1 MIQRQD
7 ALASFIA
14 YLVTEKRLSNNSVQA
29 YESDLKHLDLFLKKK
44 KRSLLKCDKLHL
56 KLYLKQLHDRGLQS
70 GSVSRKIST
79 FKSFYCFAAKNFQV
93 VDLGKGLI
101 FPKLIK
107 RLPKYLT
114 EEETQ
119 QLLLMSKQD
128 ETPKGVRNYVM
139 LLLLYASGMR
149 ISELLGL
156 KFDQIIFTTGF
167 IQIFGKGNKERLVP
181 VPEAV
186 LVALRHYLDHV
197 LPTLC
202 VVKSENTGVA
212 HFSYKTILPIT
223 KHVFIT
229 RYQRKLIP
237 LSRQSYWVYLKKLLR
252 KAGIV
257 KDISPHTLRH
267 SLASHLLKN
276 GADLRSLQMLL
287 GHENLST
294 VQIYTHLQDDEQ
306 RKEYDKRHPRA

>member
-1 MIQRQD
+1 MAQRHD
-7 ALASFIA
+7 ALGAFVS
-14 YLVTEKRLSNNSVQA
+14 YLVTEKRLSKNSVMA
-29 YESDLKHLDLFLKKK
+29 YESDLKDVEAFLKQKK
-44 KRSLLKCDKLHL
+44 TSLLKCDKNHL
-56 KLYLKQLHDRGLQS
+56 KQYLKRLHDRGLQS

-79 FKSFYCFAAKNFQV
+79 LKHFYAFAHKNYALP
-93 VDLGKGLI
+93 DLGKALI
-101 FPKLIK
+101 FPKLVR

-119 QLLLMSKQD
+119 QLLIISEQD
-128 ETPKGVRNYVM
+128 HTPKGARNHVM
-139 LLLLYASGMR
+139 LLLLYATGMR
-149 ISELLGL
+149 ISELLEL

-181 VPEAV
+181 VPAAV
-186 LVALRHYLDHV
+186 LTTLRRYLDH
-197 LPTLC
+197 
-202 VVKSENTGVA
+202 
-212 HFSYKTILPIT
+212 ILPILCADKHEGENLLEYGYEPMLPT
-223 KHVFIT
+223 KYVFIT
-229 RYQRKLIP
+229 RYRKKLIS
-237 LSRQSYWVYLKKLLR
+237 LSRQSYWMYIKKLLQ
-252 KAGIV
+252 KAGIA

-287 GHENLST
+287 GHEHLST